1 MIWRLTVSKSAHKK
15 LKKFPIEDRERII
28 TAFDE
33 LTENPFQAIAQMR
46 DYQDAAWRK
55 RVGSYRIL
63 FDLNFEERLIEVQ
76 DIDRRTSKTYRRR

>member
-15 LKKFPIEDRERII
+15 LKKFPIKDRERIS
-28 TAFDE
+28 AALDE
-33 LTENPFQAIAQMR
+33 LTENPFRAIAHIR

-63 FDLNFEERLIEVQ
+63 FDFNFEERLIEV
-76 DIDRRTSKTYRRR
+76 